1 MPHFMIVLIPY
12 TNSLNLSWIKK
23 CLCLRNMESKKCKCL
38 QRKVKCV
45 GHIVSEEADAEN
57 SEKVVDW
64 TIPTNAKVGQ
74 FTSFSGY
81 YRVCIKI
88 IYSSYAAARV
98 GNTFNKSQ
106 NGLPLETKNTQNHEN
121 RRLGLTESL
130 HSQHWSLRGKSGCW
144 FIV

>member
-1 MPHFMIVLIPY
+1 MIVLISY

-38 QRKVKCV
+38 QRKVICV

-74 FTSFSGY
+74 FTSHQQVVKWIHMLTFSSFVQ
-81 YRVCIKI
+81 RRQVL
-88 IYSSYAAARV
+88 R
-98 GNTFNKSQ
+98 
-106 NGLPLETKNTQNHEN
+106 LPLWLFWTP
-121 RRLGLTESL
+121 SL
-130 HSQHWSLRGKSGCW
+130 
-144 FIV
+144 F